1 MKTITLDTGI
11 EEFQLQGGGALRF
24 NPCDPNLYAR
34 FLEAETQMQTLE
46 QEMTA
51 QAESHT
57 GADRAAALV
66 RLTAETD
73 KKVKELLN
81 RVFGGD
87 NDFDKALGG
96 VNLLAVAADGE
107 PVAVKLFAA
116 LEEILTAGAERFAAQ
131 KAAAIREA
139 Q

>member
-1 MKTITLDTGI
+1 MKTIALDTGI
-11 EEFQLQGGGALRF
+11 EEFQLQGGGVLRF
-24 NPCDPNLYAR
+24 NPGDPNLYAR
-34 FLEAETQMQTLE
+34 FLEAEAQLQALE
-46 QEMTA
+46 KEMTD
-51 QAESHT
+51 QLGSFS
-57 GADRAAALV
+57 GSDRAAAIV

-73 KKVKELLN
+73 KKVKALLD

-107 PVAVKLFAA
+107 RVAAKLFAA
-116 LEEILTAGAERFAAQ
+116 LEEILSEGAARFAGE
-131 KAAAIREA
+131 KAAQIRNA